1 MTKYRVKGFL
11 VGCCTKKILV
21 IVNGSLFDL
30 WLIAVTDS
38 NAEHLPVNA
47 TNLFPCSSH
56 VKEEWHK
63 NGHASHTSNT
73 PERGE
78 EVKVSLA

>member
-1 MTKYRVKGFL
+1 M
-11 VGCCTKKILV
+11 
-21 IVNGSLFDL
+21 NGSLFDL
-30 WLIAVTDS
+30 WLIAVRDS

-56 VKEEWHK
+56 VSKHTEEWHK
-63 NGHASHTSNT
+63 NGQAAHASNT

-78 EVKVSLA
+78 GAKVSLA